1 MSLSKLRASD
11 SDDQRRL
18 KINLM
23 VDRVTLLE
31 GRPAAYASGGGGG
44 GVEIDGGEP
53 STTFD
58 SGELDGGSP

>member
-31 GRPAAYASGGGGG
+31 GRPAGYASGGGG